1 MEFLVKLQIRIRS
14 RLVQIGAEILP
25 DNSFLR
31 SFFVVNHVVV
41 YLQDPNMGGVALAL
55 SHGAVLFEVA
65 KRELHATTALRQPD
79 RYNPT
84 RISLVFYQVCQ
95 ISDQLS

>member
-1 MEFLVKLQIRIRS
+1 MLVFI
-14 RLVQIGAEILP
+14 
-25 DNSFLR
+25 
-31 SFFVVNHVVV
+31 HV
-41 YLQDPNMGGVALAL
+41 LQDPNVGGVAIAL

-84 RISLVFYQVCQ
+84 RISLVFYQVKMPQ
-95 ISDQLS
+95 QLKLPQLSPACSLYFTVIISEIS

>member
-1 MEFLVKLQIRIRS
+1 
-14 RLVQIGAEILP
+14 
-25 DNSFLR
+25 
-31 SFFVVNHVVV
+31 
-41 YLQDPNMGGVALAL
+41 MGGVALAL

-84 RISLVFYQVCQ
+84 RISLVFYQVGCL
-95 ISDQLS
+95 SDLMYSTVSVKTIIIPGSVQTVRTASLTNRAESKTSVHAS

>member
-1 MEFLVKLQIRIRS
+1 
-14 RLVQIGAEILP
+14 
-25 DNSFLR
+25 
-31 SFFVVNHVVV
+31 
-41 YLQDPNMGGVALAL
+41 MGGVALAL

-84 RISLVFYQVCQ
+84 RISLVFYQVVVCT
-95 ISDQLS
+95 LLY